1 MSLKVAY
8 CLLVAAILTEVLA
21 VNLMKASEGALFG
34 FVSMLVLLVVSYY
47 FMALSL
53 KRLSISVAYA
63 IWEVLGAVCVVG
75 ISLFYFGEELFW
87 TQKLG
92 ILLSFCGIG
101 LINYAEIK
109 AQKSEAKEAKK
120 AAESMECMESN
131 EQESQRNS
139 QQHEAQKE
147 SQ

>member
-1 MSLKVAY
+1 MSLKTAY
-8 CLLVAAILTEVLA
+8 FLLVLAILTEVLA
-21 VNLMKASEGALFG
+21 VNLMKASGGAMFG
-34 FVSMLVLLVVSYY
+34 FVAMLVLLVVSYY

-75 ISLFYFGEELFW
+75 ISIFYFGEELFL
-87 TQKLG
+87 TQKIG

-109 AQKSEAKEAKK
+109 AHRDEAKRVADSKQ
-120 AAESMECMESN
+120 CTESN
-131 EQESQRNS
+131 EQESQRDPRQSKLQRTS
-139 QQHEAQKE
+139 Q
-147 SQ
+147 

>member
-1 MSLKVAY
+1 MSLKSAY
-8 CLLVAAILTEVLA
+8 CLLTAAILTEVLA
-21 VNLMKASEGALFG
+21 VNLMKASEGAIFG
-34 FVSMLVLLVVSYY
+34 FVCMLALLVVSYY
-47 FMALSL
+47 LMALSL

-75 ISLFYFGEELFW
+75 ISLFYFGEELLW

-109 AQKSEAKEAKK
+109 AQKNEANQSGESVESADAKANAPQCK
-120 AAESMECMESN
+120 
-131 EQESQRNS
+131 SQ
-139 QQHEAQKE
+139 KDM
-147 SQ
+147 